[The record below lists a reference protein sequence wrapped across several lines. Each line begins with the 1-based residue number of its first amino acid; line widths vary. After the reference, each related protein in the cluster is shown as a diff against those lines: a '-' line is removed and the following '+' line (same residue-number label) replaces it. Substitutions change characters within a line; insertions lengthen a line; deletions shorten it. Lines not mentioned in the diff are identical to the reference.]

1 MNKKE
6 LTTQVAKQTGLTVA
20 NAAKCV
26 DAVFHTIKENVVEGD
41 SVTLQGFGSFSVSH
55 RAARQGVNP
64 ATKTRMNIPARKVM
78 RFSASKSV
86 EIK

>member
-26 DAVFHTIKENVVEGD
+26 DAVFQTIKENVVEGD

-78 RFSASKSV
+78 KFAASKSV

>member
-26 DAVFHTIKENVVEGD
+26 DAVLQSIKENVIEGN
-41 SVTLQGFGSFSVSH
+41 SVTLQGFGSFSVSN

-78 RFSASKSV
+78 RFTASKSIV
-86 EIK
+86 IE

>member
-26 DAVFHTIKENVVEGD
+26 DSVFQTIKENVVEGD

-78 RFSASKSV
+78 KFAASKSV